1 MYDELKAGGRY
12 FTLKRTKENDT
23 DKLTINISD
32 VLSMAKE
39 IGQSNFNNSVAI
51 NTAVKDGNWQEAVIQ
66 TVYGIM
72 GKLVDLDIII
82 PNEIKIDFDL
92 VDLDKD
98 FNYVNE
104 VKINNQCVVLDF
116 SVKRHSWSSEFIKH
130 FVREYNRN
138 VKDMK

>member
-12 FTLKRTKENDT
+12 FTLKRTKETNT
-23 DKLTINISD
+23 DKLTINVSD
-32 VLSMAKE
+32 VLSMTKE

-51 NTAVKDGNWQEAVIQ
+51 NTAVKDGNWQGAVIQ

-116 SVKRHSWSSEFIKH
+116 SVKRHGWSSEFIKH

>member
-1 MYDELKAGGRY
+1 MYDEIKTGGRY
-12 FTLKRTKENDT
+12 FTLKRTKENNT

-39 IGQSNFNNSVAI
+39 IGQSNFNNSEAI
-51 NTAVKDGNWQEAVIQ
+51 NIAVKDGNWQGAIIQ
-66 TVYGIM
+66 TVSGIM

-116 SVKRHSWSSEFIKH
+116 SVKRHGWSSEFIKH